1 MKSFVMSIFL
11 LQTAFGS
18 ALSIALSS
26 VSVDPKLVW
35 MYTGISIAACVTGI
49 IFWFLFRHYNKQED
63 KMDAL
68 DSKDTQTA
76 IPAKEVHT
84 EIHPHHH
91 PENVDIEKGT
101 SGTKA

>member
-1 MKSFVMSIFL
+1 
-11 LQTAFGS
+11 
-18 ALSIALSS
+18 
-26 VSVDPKLVW
+26 
-35 MYTGISIAACVTGI
+35 
-49 IFWFLFRHYNKQED
+49 
-63 KMDAL
+63 MDAL